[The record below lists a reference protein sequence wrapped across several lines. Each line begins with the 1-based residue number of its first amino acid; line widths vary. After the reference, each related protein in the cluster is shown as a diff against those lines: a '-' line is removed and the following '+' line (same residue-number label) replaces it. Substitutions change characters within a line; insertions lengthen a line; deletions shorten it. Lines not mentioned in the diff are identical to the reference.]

1 MPKGT
6 VKWFNIRKGFG
17 FITAEDGTD
26 IFVHKNDVDY
36 IGLRKFLVEGLK
48 VEYEVQKSPQGVKA
62 TKVRIQDE

>member
-1 MPKGT
+1 MPNGT

-26 IFVHKNDVDY
+26 IFVHKSDVDY

-48 VEYEVQKSPQGVKA
+48 VVYEVQKSPQGVKA